1 MKTPLCF
8 DGCAHVVEFGYIFL
22 SRQRENASRDFSVMA
37 ITTSTPAEFSLQR
50 THTYDRTHPVQWIWS
65 HARRHGWIMLML
77 VSGAIGN
84 AALAAVVPVLTGNAF
99 NAMLKPVP
107 DTSVLIPLAITIGIS
122 QIVRGVLQLGRN
134 FGAELLAQKMER
146 QIRDELYL
154 SLLGKSMTFHNIQ
167 PVGDT
172 MARSTNDV
180 REVNYMFSPGLNL
193 VVGSFIF
200 ILMPIFVAG
209 RYHPSLVITPL
220 VFIVLYFAFLAR
232 YLKTLSP
239 ITDEVRATFGQMNTH
254 LSESL
259 DGVEVVKGAAQE
271 DAEVDKFVMNASRV
285 RHAFVKQGDL
295 EGRYVAMLLLGSAY
309 AFGLFQAL
317 LLFRSG
323 QLNLGDVVAYFG
335 LLLLLQFPTFVSTFA
350 YSQISS
356 GISSARRI
364 LELINRETNLDQ
376 NAQGRAEAMKGE
388 VEFRNVSFNYALS
401 GATRMGSEDEAQV
414 VGAISPSSADF
425 AKNASPSAQ
434 DEVLQN
440 ISFNVKPGQTV
451 AIVGQTGAGKTSLV
465 KLINRTYD
473 TSQGQVLV
481 DGVDVRD
488 WNLAALRSQISM
500 IEQDIFLFSRSVS
513 DNIAFGKPGATQS
526 EIEAAAVSAQADDFI
541 QTFDKGYETVVGERG
556 VTLSGGQRQRIALGR
571 AFLTDPHIL
580 ILDDSTSAIDSAT
593 EDKIQRAIANAAR
606 GRTTFIITHRL
617 SQIRWADLIIVLRK
631 GKIAAIGTHD
641 ELMETS
647 DAYAKIF
654 RE

>member
-1 MKTPLCF
+1 M
-8 DGCAHVVEFGYIFL
+8 
-22 SRQRENASRDFSVMA
+22 
-37 ITTSTPAEFSLQR
+37 
-50 THTYDRTHPVQWIWS
+50 
-65 HARRHGWIMLML
+65 
-77 VSGAIGN
+77 
-84 AALAAVVPVLTGNAF
+84 
-99 NAMLKPVP
+99 
-107 DTSVLIPLAITIGIS
+107 
-122 QIVRGVLQLGRN
+122 
-134 FGAELLAQKMER
+134 
-146 QIRDELYL
+146 
-154 SLLGKSMTFHNIQ
+154 
-167 PVGDT
+167 
-172 MARSTNDV
+172 
-180 REVNYMFSPGLNL
+180 
-193 VVGSFIF
+193 
-200 ILMPIFVAG
+200 
-209 RYHPSLVITPL
+209 ITPI
-220 VFIVLYFAFLAR
+220 VFTILYFAFLTR

-271 DAEVDKFVMNASRV
+271 NAEVDKFVMNASRF
-285 RHAFVKQGDL
+285 RDAFVRQGDL

-309 AFGLFQAL
+309 AFGLFHAL

-356 GISSARRI
+356 GMSGARRI

-376 NAQGRAEAMKGE
+376 NAQGRAETMKGE
-388 VEFRNVSFNYALS
+388 VEFRNVSFDYALTSYPLGS
-401 GATRMGSEDEAQV
+401 GIVR
-414 VGAISPSSADF
+414 PSSAL
-425 AKNASPSAQ
+425 PVGRSAQ
-434 DEVLQN
+434 DEGIQDAVLQN
-440 ISFNVKPGQTV
+440 ISFKVKPGQTV

-473 TSQGQVLV
+473 TTNGQVLI
-481 DGVDVRD
+481 DGVDTRD
-488 WNLAALRSQISM
+488 WNLASLRSQISM
-500 IEQDIFLFSRSVS
+500 IEQDVFLFTRSVS

-526 EIEAAAVSAQADDFI
+526 EIEAAAKSAQADDFI

-593 EDKIQRAIANAAR
+593 EDKIQRAISNAAR

-631 GKIAAIGTHD
+631 GKIAAIGAHD
-641 ELMETS
+641 ELMKTS